1 MTANYNASSSLTT
14 TERVVV
20 GLCEN
25 INEKP
30 LPKRLQRVFHN
41 SFGKHFIRL
50 CTSNLLEVHGLE
62 HALELEPERG
72 VLLCSNHRS
81 FFDMYVVTSVL
92 RNSRPAW
99 FRDIYFPVRSNFF
112 YDQWSGLAVNLAISG
127 GAMYPPIFRDRSR
140 TELNKV
146 AVNRIVRL
154 LEQPGAVVGM
164 HPEGTRGKSCDPYEL
179 LPAKPGVGQMALRS
193 RATVLPIWVRGMTSD
208 FSKQV
213 MSNFRSGAGKGE
225 PVRISFGPPVDLQ
238 DLYREDSSE
247 RAVQQ
252 RASDRIMDVI
262 RGLGEAEVRAEDI
275 LAELTSVA
283 DSVLPYMDRVWK
295 VLARLARGSN

>member
-1 MTANYNASSSLTT
+1 MDANYNASSELTT
-14 TERVVV
+14 TERAVVS
-20 GLCEN
+20 LCEN

-30 LPKRLQRVFHN
+30 IPKRLQRTFHN

-50 CTSNLLEVHGLE
+50 VSSNLLDVRGL
-62 HALELEPERG
+62 HHVLDLQPDRG

-92 RNSRPAW
+92 RNEAPAW

-127 GAMYPPIFRDRSR
+127 GAMYPPIFRDRNKSG
-140 TELNKV
+140 LNKV

-154 LEQPGAVVGM
+154 LERRGAVVGM
-164 HPEGTRGKSCDPYEL
+164 HPEGTRGKGDDPYQL

-193 RATVLPIWVRGMTSD
+193 RATVLPIWITGMVND

-213 MSNFRSGAGKGE
+213 LANFRTGSAKGD
-225 PVRISFGPPVDLQ
+225 PVRVTFGPPVDLS
-238 DLYREDSSE
+238 DLYAEDASE
-247 RAVQQ
+247 RPVQQ
-252 RASDRIMDVI
+252 QAADRIMDLI
-262 RGLGEAEVRAEDI
+262 REIGAEEC
-275 LAELTSVA
+275 
-283 DSVLPYMDRVWK
+283 
-295 VLARLARGSN
+295 ARIARSQN